1 MSGSP
6 LSPPF
11 VEALS
16 QEVWEQRYRLAFQDG
31 TVEPDLAATQARVAR
46 ALAAPEG
53 PEAARWERR
62 FLEIMQGWRFLPG
75 GRVLAGAGSGHRMTL
90 FNCFVMGLV
99 EDSTDGIFRA
109 LREAAVTMQQ
119 GGGVGC
125 DFSTLRPAGQPA
137 KSSGR
142 RASGPVSFLALWD
155 QCCRT
160 LTATWPRRGA
170 MMATLRC
177 DHPDIERFIDAKRD
191 PEELTCFNLSVQV
204 TDAFMQ
210 AVVRDEDWPLV
221 FPDPEG
227 GGDMMLR
234 HWPGYGGLVPCRV
247 QRTVPSRRL
256 WRQLAERA
264 AGNGEPGVLFVDRI
278 NESNNLGYRESISA
292 TNPCGEVP
300 LPPYGA
306 CDLGSINLAAFVK
319 RPFTPRAR
327 LDLDAIGAVVPVA
340 VRMLDNVIDVSGYPL
355 PAQAEQSLGCRRV
368 GLGIMGMADALLMMG
383 LAYDGRAAR
392 RRAAEAMRTVCHAAY
407 RASIELAREKGEFPF
422 LVREQYLRSPFIGSL
437 PSDIRRDIGVHGI
450 RNSHLTAI
458 APTGSISLLA
468 NNVSSGI
475 EPIFSCRLRRRLR
488 DGAGRTTEFEVTDD
502 ACRRW
507 QRISGDRSPP
517 PAYQPAQSLPAGAH
531 LNMQAA
537 LQPFVDQSIA
547 KTVNLEAGAPTSGVE
562 DLFMDGWQ
570 AGLKGLTVFR
580 QGGREAVLTA
590 DEAAAGCNREV
601 CNE

>member
-1 MSGSP
+1 MPGSSPSP
-6 LSPPF
+6 LFAETISR
-11 VEALS
+11 V
-16 QEVWEQRYRLAFQDG
+16 VWEQRYRLSARDG
-31 TVEPDLAATQARVAR
+31 TVEPDLYATLARVAR

-62 FLEIMQGWRFLPG
+62 FLEVMQGWRFLPA

-109 LREAAVTMQQ
+109 LQEAAVTMQQ

-125 DFSTLRPAGQPA
+125 DFSTLRPAGTTA

-142 RASGPVSFLALWD
+142 QASGPVSFMALWD

-177 DHPDIERFIDAKRD
+177 DHPDIERFIDAKID
-191 PEELTCFNLSVQV
+191 ADALNCFNLSVQV

-210 AVVRDEDWPLV
+210 AVTADEDWPLV
-221 FPDPEG
+221 FPDPDG

-234 HWPGYGGLVPCRV
+234 RWPGYGGLVPCRV
-247 QRTVPSRRL
+247 RRTVPARRL
-256 WRQLAERA
+256 WHRLAERA
-264 AGNGEPGVLFVDRI
+264 AGNGEPGVLFIDRI
-278 NESNNLGYRESISA
+278 NDSNNLGYRELISA

-300 LPPYGA
+300 LPPYGV
-306 CDLGSINLAAFVK
+306 CDLGSINLAAFVS
-319 RPFTPRAR
+319 RPFTPGAR
-327 LDLDAIGAVVPVA
+327 LDLEAIEAVVPTA

-355 PAQAEQSLGCRRV
+355 PAQAEQSLGCRRI
-368 GLGIMGMADALLMMG
+368 GLGVMGLADALLMLG
-383 LAYDGRAAR
+383 LAYDGGPAR
-392 RRAAEAMRTVCHAAY
+392 RRAAEAMRTICHAAY
-407 RASIELAREKGEFPF
+407 RASTELAREKGGFPF
-422 LVREQYLRSPFIGSL
+422 LDREQYLRSSFIKGL
-437 PSDIRRDIGVHGI
+437 PAEIRRDIGVHGI

-475 EPIFSCRLRRRLR
+475 EPIFSCRLRRHLR
-488 DGAGRTTEFEVTDD
+488 DGAGRATEFVVTDD

-507 QRISGDRSPP
+507 QRISGDESLP
-517 PAYQPAQSLPAGAH
+517 PAYRPAQSLPARAH
-531 LNMQAA
+531 LAMQSA

-547 KTVNLEAGAPTSGVE
+547 KTVNLPPEAPSSEVE
-562 DLFMDGWQ
+562 TLFIEGWE